1 MLWSTLQKWS
11 SYLILALHSS
21 KLYRLQQGRRKNNF
35 QICTSGNQQPLP
47 LSPLIDSRRPGHKS
61 KPKFVLCGTQRF
73 SVTLV
78 THQQWLILVDSLQRM
93 YISSYLHKKKKDKS
107 MKYLTQQDLKGN
119 LLPSL
124 ALFFLSFPW
133 RFAILQ
139 SMQKATACCTLLPY
153 NSWTRSHQ

>member
-1 MLWSTLQKWS
+1 M
-11 SYLILALHSS
+11 ALHSS

-93 YISSYLHKKKKDKS
+93 YISSYLHEKEGQIYQISDTARSKRELTTKFSTIFPLLS
-107 MKYLTQQDLKGN
+107 MAICYIVIYAESHS
-119 LLPSL
+119 LLHSL
-124 ALFFLSFPW
+124 
-133 RFAILQ
+133 IL
-139 SMQKATACCTLLPY
+139 
-153 NSWTRSHQ
+153 